1 MIKLIG
7 AMCVIMAGTLLGF
20 YQALQLSARPR
31 QLRQALQSLQRLET
45 EILYGFTPLPEALR
59 AVADAGSAPVAELFA
74 VAAER
79 LDAPDAGTVQE
90 CWRQTVHDIWPRTAM
105 KRTEQEALLQLGS
118 VLGRSDRGDQAKHL
132 KLAAGVLAAEEAEA
146 AEDYR
151 RYGKMWRSL
160 GLLSGVLIVI
170 LMY

>member
-7 AMCVIMAGTLLGF
+7 ALCIICAGTLLGF

-31 QLRQALQSLQRLET
+31 QIRQSLQGLQRLET
-45 EILYGFTPLPEALR
+45 EILYGFTPLSEAF
-59 AVADAGSAPVAELFA
+59 VSVAGSLTGPVSTLF
-74 VAAER
+74 ER
-79 LDAPDAGTVQE
+79 AGAKLDNGEAGTVADS
-90 CWRQTVHDIWPRTAM
+90 WRQAIDTCWANTAM
-105 KRTEQEALLQLGS
+105 KRTEREALLQLGS
-118 VLGRSDRGDQAKHL
+118 ILGISDRADQAKHL
-132 KLAAGVLAAEEAEA
+132 RLAVSVLQAEEAAA

-151 RYGKMWRSL
+151 RYGSMWRSL